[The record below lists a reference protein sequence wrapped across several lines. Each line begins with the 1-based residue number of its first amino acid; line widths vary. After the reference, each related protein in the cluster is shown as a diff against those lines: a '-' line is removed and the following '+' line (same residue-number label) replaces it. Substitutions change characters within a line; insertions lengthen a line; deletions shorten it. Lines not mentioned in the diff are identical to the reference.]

1 MSARQSDMEHAEK
14 TETGAERAGA
24 AGDHAVLVTSIGT
37 AGASI
42 VAALK
47 EASSLPEQFLAYRL
61 FQAPSIL
68 FGSLAEPLAI
78 DVARVLRG
86 AGVECEVVPRG
97 HRFTQGDAD
106 HEVALAVRDV
116 AGMQAVLE
124 GVMTVLG
131 VGAPEAK
138 RIACATPA
146 VLMGRVSAATA
157 GAIRRRFE
165 PLGVEVDVSRLSEA
179 RFDAFLGDGSKDA
192 RAAAEKLAASVGI
205 AVHPPSKEGDAHLL
219 ATDLPRASAELLH
232 GHAAR
237 NPGSI
242 LLLNRDFQRFDIC
255 LEAAPSSPEMVSFL
269 VETAAMPER
278 IVPKVLARLPLVTH
292 QSVRHATLCEL
303 LSAVEARGGKATGRL
318 TSFQRFA
325 LVLLSVK
332 DAAVTEMLLRDL
344 GGLSKVEVDAALG
357 GAGKPVGALTGTLAR
372 WLCHELELR
381 GTKSRMVLR

>member
-1 MSARQSDMEHAEK
+1 MNHAERMATSDK
-14 TETGAERAGA
+14 QAGTT
-24 AGDHAVLVTSIGT
+24 GDHAVLVTSIGT

-68 FGSLAEPLAI
+68 FGSLAEPLAA

-86 AGVECEVVPRG
+86 AGVECEVVPKG

-116 AGMQAVLE
+116 TAMQAILE

-131 VGAPEAK
+131 AGAPEAK
-138 RIACATPA
+138 RIVCATPA

-179 RFDAFLGDGSKDA
+179 RFDAFLGDGSRDA
-192 RAAAEKLAASVGI
+192 RAAAEKLAASLGI
-205 AVHPPSKEGDAHLL
+205 KVHPASKEGGAHLL
-219 ATDLPRASAELLH
+219 AADLPRASAELLH
-232 GHAAR
+232 GHAMR
-237 NPGSI
+237 GPHSI
-242 LLLNRDFQRFDIC
+242 VLLNRDFQRFDVC
-255 LEAAPSSPEMVSFL
+255 LEAAPSSPEMASFL
-269 VETAAMPER
+269 VETAGIPER
-278 IVPKVLARLPLVTH
+278 IVSRVLARLPLVTH
-292 QSVRHATLCEL
+292 QGVRHAAMCEL
-303 LSAVEARGGKATGRL
+303 LHAVEARGGKATGCL
-318 TSFQRFA
+318 VSFQRFA
-325 LVLLSVK
+325 LVLQGVK
-332 DAAVTEMLLRDL
+332 DASATARLLRDL
-344 GGLSKVEVDAALG
+344 GGLSQVDVDAALG
-357 GAGKPVGALTGTLAR
+357 GAGRPVGALTGTLAR
-372 WLCHELELR
+372 WLHRELELR